1 MTEQKSTDRTEQ
13 DPTAHNNFSVSKL
26 NWLRAAVLGAN
37 DGIVS
42 TSSIILGVVGATG
55 DRNIIFTAGLAGL
68 VAGALS
74 MAVGEYVSVS
84 SQKDSEKAYIDK
96 EKRSLEE
103 NPAEEL
109 VELAKIYEHK
119 GLSQATAKLVAAELT
134 ANDPIEAHLDAEFN
148 LDEDDL
154 NSPTQAGLAS
164 FIAFSIGGVIPLIA
178 VLIAPVELRFII
190 TFVAVIVALA
200 ITGYLS
206 AHVGSAS
213 KLKAIL
219 RVVIGGAL
227 AMIITY
233 VVGSLFGAV
242 V

>member
-1 MTEQKSTDRTEQ
+1 MIEQ
-13 DPTAHNNFSVSKL
+13 NNAEDNNYSVSRL

-42 TSSIILGVVGATG
+42 TSSIILGVVGATS

-96 EKRSLEE
+96 EKRSLSE
-103 NPAEEL
+103 NPDEEL
-109 VELAKIYEHK
+109 QELAQIYENK
-119 GLSQATAKLVAAELT
+119 GVSPATAKLVAAELT
-134 ANDPIEAHLDAEFN
+134 DYDPIKAHLDAEFN

-164 FIAFSIGGVIPLIA
+164 LIAFSVGGIIPLLA
-178 VLIAPVELRFII
+178 VLAAPTGLRFPI

-206 AHVGSAS
+206 AHVGGAP
-213 KLKAIL
+213 KAKAVL
-219 RVVIGGAL
+219 RVITGGAI
-227 AMIITY
+227 AMIVTY
-233 VVGSLFGAV
+233 GVGSLFGAV